1 MTDEQR
7 RQEVAALERMYAIQ
21 EPLRR
26 ELPAILRV
34 LAATLAVLDATLA
47 VLDATLAVL
56 EVFVVLFEELS
67 VNLFCKPLS
76 FAVRI
81 GKLGG
86 QSTSP
91 AKERAVNPKGE
102 GRV

>member
-7 RQEVAALERMYAIQ
+7 REEVAALERMYALQ
-21 EPLRR
+21 APLHR

-47 VLDATLAVL
+47 VL
-56 EVFVVLFEELS
+56 EVFAVLFEELS

-81 GKLGG
+81 VKLGG